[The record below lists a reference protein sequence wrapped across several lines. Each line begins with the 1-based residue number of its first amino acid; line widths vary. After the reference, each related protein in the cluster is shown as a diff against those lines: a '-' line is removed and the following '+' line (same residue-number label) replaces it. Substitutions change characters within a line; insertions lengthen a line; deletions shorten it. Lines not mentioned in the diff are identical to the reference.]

1 MLPRCVTAH
10 TAPALPVEAQGTGID
25 GAWLQPLRLI
35 PTEGG
40 PVLHMLRPDAPLRPG
55 QPCPAPAAS
64 GPLELGELYFSEV
77 QPGHIKG
84 WKRHSRQTQLFAV
97 PSGRMRLVL
106 YDERQAS
113 PTRGALVALELG
125 RPDAYALLRV
135 PVGVWYAF
143 AAMGQSPALLCNGAD
158 IPHDPQEGEKLPLG
172 DPRIPYAWED
182 FPVQG

>member
-1 MLPRCVTAH
+1 MLPHDVTAS
-10 TAPALPVEAQGTGID
+10 TARNLPADAQELGIQ
-25 GAWLQPLRLI
+25 GLWLQSLRVI
-35 PTEGG
+35 PTDGG

-55 QPCPAPAAS
+55 QPCPAPA
-64 GPLELGELYFSEV
+64 GTGLLELGELYFSEV

-106 YDERQAS
+106 YDEREQS
-113 PTRGALVALELG
+113 PTRGALVSVELG

-143 AAMGQSPALLCNGAD
+143 AAVGDAPALLCNGAD
-158 IPHDPQEGEKLPLG
+158 IPHDPREGEKLPLG

-182 FPVQG
+182 FPGN